1 MKLSQN
7 NIQAIEGFLN
17 ADSVVELHLTV
28 EGVLV
33 TARPKDTADISVPYP
48 MLLSSEEEC
57 SLRVTTQT
65 PSSGPVDL
73 LQCKVPPGFCFAGIK
88 GYQSKTQ

>member
-17 ADSVVELHLTV
+17 KESVVEVQLTV

-33 TARPKDTADISVPYP
+33 TARPKDVSDISVPYP
-48 MLLSSEEEC
+48 MLVSSEEQC
-57 SLRVTTQT
+57 SLRVTAQA

-73 LQCKVPPGFCFAGIK
+73 LQCEVPPGFCFAGIK
-88 GYQSKTQ
+88 GYQSK